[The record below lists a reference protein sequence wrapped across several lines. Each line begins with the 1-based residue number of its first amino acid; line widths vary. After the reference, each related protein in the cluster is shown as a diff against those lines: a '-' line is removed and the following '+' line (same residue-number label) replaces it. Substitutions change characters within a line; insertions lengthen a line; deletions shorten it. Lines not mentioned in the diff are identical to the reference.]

1 MRKERSIKNAITAVI
16 SNFIVLLFGFILQ
29 KIFIKTLGDEY
40 LGVNTLFTN
49 IISMLSIADLGIGI
63 AIIYSLYKP
72 IAEGNKEEIKSLMR
86 FYKKT
91 YNIIALSVTLISI
104 ALLPFLHFF
113 VTTNLDINLYL
124 IFMLFVA
131 DVVCSYLLS
140 YKRSIIQADQRS
152 YIINIVH
159 ILYSAIMNTLLIIT
173 LYTTKNYVLF
183 LVIKCICRILEN
195 IVISKYANRIYPY
208 INESAKKLDKETY
221 DSIFKKVK
229 GLMFHKVGSFA
240 VLGTDNIII
249 SKFLGNI
256 VVAYYSNYYM
266 IINAASLLLSQL
278 FSSLTASVGNLLVK
292 DTEEKSYN
300 LYKKLMFANFWI
312 YSFAATGMFVAMQ
325 PVIILWVGEERLL
338 SLGVLAILVANFY
351 MMGMRASIGVYKEAA
366 GIYYED
372 RFIPVIESVL
382 NIVISIIL
390 VKKMGLIGV
399 FVGTMLSSFVVV
411 FFSLPYFVYKR
422 VFKRKMTEY
431 YKLYF
436 KYLLLT
442 IVCVTLTHLI
452 VSYILSA
459 FSIVNPI
466 ISLILGIVV
475 ATIVPNAIYIILF
488 RRSAEYKY
496 FLEIGKKAILKI
508 TERGGIHEENNG

>member
-1 MRKERSIKNAITAVI
+1 
-16 SNFIVLLFGFILQ
+16 
-29 KIFIKTLGDEY
+29 
-40 LGVNTLFTN
+40 
-49 IISMLSIADLGIGI
+49 
-63 AIIYSLYKP
+63 
-72 IAEGNKEEIKSLMR
+72 
-86 FYKKT
+86 
-91 YNIIALSVTLISI
+91 
-104 ALLPFLHFF
+104 
-113 VTTNLDINLYL
+113 
-124 IFMLFVA
+124 
-131 DVVCSYLLS
+131 
-140 YKRSIIQADQRS
+140 
-152 YIINIVH
+152 
-159 ILYSAIMNTLLIIT
+159 
-173 LYTTKNYVLF
+173 
-183 LVIKCICRILEN
+183 
-195 IVISKYANRIYPY
+195 
-208 INESAKKLDKETY
+208 
-221 DSIFKKVK
+221 
-229 GLMFHKVGSFA
+229 
-240 VLGTDNIII
+240 
-249 SKFLGNI
+249 
-256 VVAYYSNYYM
+256 
-266 IINAASLLLSQL
+266 
-278 FSSLTASVGNLLVK
+278 
-292 DTEEKSYN
+292 
-300 LYKKLMFANFWI
+300 MFANFWI

-442 IVCVTLTHLI
+442 IVCVTLTYLI

-488 RRSAEYKY
+488 RRSEEYKY

>member
-1 MRKERSIKNAITAVI
+1 
-16 SNFIVLLFGFILQ
+16 
-29 KIFIKTLGDEY
+29 
-40 LGVNTLFTN
+40 
-49 IISMLSIADLGIGI
+49 
-63 AIIYSLYKP
+63 
-72 IAEGNKEEIKSLMR
+72 
-86 FYKKT
+86 
-91 YNIIALSVTLISI
+91 
-104 ALLPFLHFF
+104 
-113 VTTNLDINLYL
+113 
-124 IFMLFVA
+124 
-131 DVVCSYLLS
+131 
-140 YKRSIIQADQRS
+140 
-152 YIINIVH
+152 
-159 ILYSAIMNTLLIIT
+159 
-173 LYTTKNYVLF
+173 
-183 LVIKCICRILEN
+183 
-195 IVISKYANRIYPY
+195 
-208 INESAKKLDKETY
+208 
-221 DSIFKKVK
+221 
-229 GLMFHKVGSFA
+229 
-240 VLGTDNIII
+240 
-249 SKFLGNI
+249 
-256 VVAYYSNYYM
+256 
-266 IINAASLLLSQL
+266 
-278 FSSLTASVGNLLVK
+278 
-292 DTEEKSYN
+292 
-300 LYKKLMFANFWI
+300 
-312 YSFAATGMFVAMQ
+312 
-325 PVIILWVGEERLL
+325 
-338 SLGVLAILVANFY
+338 

-372 RFIPVIESVL
+372 RFIPVIESIL

-466 ISLILGIVV
+466 ISLIFGIVV

-488 RRSAEYKY
+488 RRSEEYKY

>member
-1 MRKERSIKNAITAVI
+1 M
-16 SNFIVLLFGFILQ
+16 
-29 KIFIKTLGDEY
+29 
-40 LGVNTLFTN
+40 
-49 IISMLSIADLGIGI
+49 
-63 AIIYSLYKP
+63 
-72 IAEGNKEEIKSLMR
+72 EI
-86 FYKKT
+86 
-91 YNIIALSVTLISI
+91 
-104 ALLPFLHFF
+104 
-113 VTTNLDINLYL
+113 DI
-124 IFMLFVA
+124 
-131 DVVCSYLLS
+131 
-140 YKRSIIQADQRS
+140 
-152 YIINIVH
+152 
-159 ILYSAIMNTLLIIT
+159 
-173 LYTTKNYVLF
+173 
-183 LVIKCICRILEN
+183 
-195 IVISKYANRIYPY
+195 
-208 INESAKKLDKETY
+208 
-221 DSIFKKVK
+221 KKVK

-372 RFIPVIESVL
+372 RFIPVIESIL